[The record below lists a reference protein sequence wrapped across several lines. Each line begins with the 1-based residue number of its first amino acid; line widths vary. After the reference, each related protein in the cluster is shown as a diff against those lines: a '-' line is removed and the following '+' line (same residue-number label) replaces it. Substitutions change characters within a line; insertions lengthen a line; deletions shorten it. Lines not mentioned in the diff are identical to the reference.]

1 MLAYLGM
8 GVADLLLL
16 PVIVFVFLLPII
28 ALIDVLKS
36 RFDPVN
42 KLVWVLVILFLNW
55 IGALLYYYIGRKQ
68 KLVA

>member
-8 GVADLLLL
+8 GGPEFFLLL
-16 PVIVFVFLLPII
+16 VIALVFLLPVI

-36 RFDPVN
+36 RFDPVT
-42 KLVWVLVILFLNW
+42 KLMWVLLILFLNL

-68 KLVA
+68 AV